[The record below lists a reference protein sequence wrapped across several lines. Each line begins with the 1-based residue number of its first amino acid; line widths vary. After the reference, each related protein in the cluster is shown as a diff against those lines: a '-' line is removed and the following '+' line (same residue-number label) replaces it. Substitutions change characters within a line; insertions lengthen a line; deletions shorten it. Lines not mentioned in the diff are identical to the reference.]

1 MQGNLQV
8 EGSLLLHLL
17 QLPPPT
23 VVHPHLV
30 RDQCP
35 GETESIDSIQNENI
49 SNETDPSNP
58 VVVLASGA
66 KEPKALIGVLSEQAL
81 LPPRA
86 PGQHHLEQQHQRDLV
101 QKITS

>member
-1 MQGNLQV
+1 MQGRLQV
-8 EGSLLLHLL
+8 QDSLLLHLL

-23 VVHPHLV
+23 VVHPHLI
-30 RDQCP
+30 RDPCP
-35 GETESIDSIQNENI
+35 GESESIDSIQNENI

-58 VVVLASGA
+58 VVVLSSRA
-66 KEPKALIGVLSEQAL
+66 KEPEALISVLSQQTL

>member
-23 VVHPHLV
+23 VVHPHLM
-30 RDQCP
+30 RYQCP
-35 GETESIDSIQNENI
+35 GETESIDSIQNQTI
-49 SNETDPSNP
+49 SNKTDPSNP
-58 VVVLASGA
+58 VVVLSSRA
-66 KEPKALIGVLSEQAL
+66 KEPEALISVLSQQTL

-86 PGQHHLEQQHQRDLV
+86 PGQHHLEQQHQHDLV

>member
-1 MQGNLQV
+1 MHGNLQV
-8 EGSLLLHLL
+8 QSSLLLHLL

-23 VVHPHLV
+23 VVHPHLM
-30 RDQCP
+30 RDP
-35 GETESIDSIQNENI
+35 GETESIQNQNI
-49 SNETDPSNP
+49 SNKTDPSNP
-58 VVVLASGA
+58 VVVLSSRA
-66 KEPKALIGVLSEQAL
+66 KEPEALISVLSQQAL